1 MISLLLLFG
10 LRVWLYDSEEVAS
23 RIFCVSEPTDLRDRH
38 FRDADF
44 STALFYFLHCSVQ
57 RFHRDRIQGPG
68 ALPFARSSN
77 AAIDSRLLVIAGR
90 DQPVFEW
97 AAFEVVEL
105 PAEHVP
111 VKRLH
116 RFGVVG
122 VNLKVSDA
130 IHLLLLL
137 LYAGQYSS

>member
-10 LRVWLYDSEEVAS
+10 LRVWLYDAEEVAS

-44 STALFYFLHCSVQ
+44 SAALFYFLHCSVQ
-57 RFHRDRIQGPG
+57 RFHRDRVQGSG

-77 AAIDSRLLVIAGR
+77 AAIDSRLLVITGR
-90 DQPVFEW
+90 DQPVFDR
-97 AAFEVVEL
+97 AAFELVEL
-105 PAEHVP
+105 PAEDVL

-116 RFGVVG
+116 RFWIFG
-122 VNLKVSDA
+122 VNFKVSDS
-130 IHLLLLL
+130 IHLLLPL
-137 LYAGQYSS
+137 